1 MHPQQPLSYL
11 ERLIQAELPYLEK
24 DNKEKF
30 PTVNFSAIDFGDEG
44 QASQK
49 QRAKE
54 EEEFDPSNYA
64 LLKETKVKESD
75 GQDDPAYPRFVRWS
89 KSTEIGDFIQDAA
102 RGKEFAVE
110 LEGAPRSIRVA
121 VPGFKERSYYLR

>member
-30 PTVNFSAIDFGDEG
+30 PTVNFSAIDFGDDG

-49 QRAKE
+49 QRTKE
-54 EEEFDPSNYA
+54 EEEFDPSDHA
-64 LLKETKVKESD
+64 LLKETKAKGSD
-75 GQDDPAYPRFVRWS
+75 GEDDSAYPRFVRWS

-110 LEGAPRSIRVA
+110 LEGAPHSIRVA